1 MKVKARSRRR
11 FLGALLVAPL
21 LPSCGRKRVS
31 GRRVAAGAT
40 VLALGDSLTF
50 GTGASPETSYPTVL
64 ARLTGWNVINAGVP
78 GDTSAQ
84 ALARLPALLQEHAP
98 QLVLV
103 GIGGNDFLRR
113 ISDATTRANIQRT
126 CEQVLV
132 SGAQVMLIAVPA
144 LSAAA
149 VFAGSLSDHPLYE
162 EIADSLRLPLHAKG
176 WSTVLANAALR
187 SDQIHANA
195 QGYEAFAR
203 SLADAARAAQ
213 LL

>member
-1 MKVKARSRRR
+1 MLRIAVAQFNAIVGDLTGNVERIISCAVAAKAR
-11 FLGALLVAPL
+11 
-21 LPSCGRKRVS
+21 
-31 GRRVAAGAT
+31 
-40 VLALGDSLTF
+40 
-50 GTGASPETSYPTVL
+50 
-64 ARLTGWNVINAGVP
+64 
-78 GDTSAQ
+78 
-84 ALARLPALLQEHAP
+84 
-98 QLVLV
+98 
-103 GIGGNDFLRR
+103 
-113 ISDATTRANIQRT
+113 
-126 CEQVLV
+126 
-132 SGAQVMLIAVPA
+132 GAQVMLIAVPA

-149 VFAGSLSDHPLYE
+149 VIAGSLSDHPLYE

>member
-1 MKVKARSRRR
+1 MS
-11 FLGALLVAPL
+11 
-21 LPSCGRKRVS
+21 
-31 GRRVAAGAT
+31 AGVVLRLAAT
-40 VLALGDSLTF
+40 VLAGRFAHLRHR
-50 GTGASPETSYPTVL
+50 ASPETSYPTVL

-149 VFAGSLSDHPLYE
+149 VIAGSLSDHP
-162 EIADSLRLPLHAKG
+162 
-176 WSTVLANAALR
+176 ALR
-187 SDQIHANA
+187 GD
-195 QGYEAFAR
+195 R
-203 SLADAARAAQ
+203 
-213 LL
+213 